1 MLGPDKLQIPPP
13 DEWTDFQNLTRDLT
27 AARLKGAMV
36 QNLGRSG
43 QEQYGV
49 DHFSV
54 MPGGGILGVQCKKKD
69 VLVGH
74 KLTVRELLAEVGKA
88 KSFTPKLTRYVVT
101 TTSMDDA
108 KLQMEAAKL
117 TLQHTSE
124 GLFEVWVEGWNTIRD
139 LLGTHTTVS
148 QKYYGYPPAQAPMT
162 FALEGK
168 PPVTKQES
176 QVNPAGKASP
186 SSKPPPVLA
195 PRVHHALGLL
205 TAIGVPLTKAIL
217 VRLVPKVDWASALRE
232 LNQAGLIVSGPEGYE
247 VPQQTRRSFFRTAG
261 DRRLYD
267 EEWAVILAPLA
278 GHVDTGI
285 LLAGVLMRL
294 GQTSRSI
301 AVLTALAEAVEP
313 GPWTTAVLRI
323 LLVFDKKEVLKRLP
337 PDDRLSLLCAVA
349 MCLSRT
355 NRFEEARNW
364 AARLRKEAVAEGKS
378 WYQAEAD
385 LLTGIVFD
393 REGDTT
399 QAVECFRKVADFA
412 KRHRHHLLQGH
423 ALNNLAMMLTRSD
436 PTAAERALEDSLK
449 AKRRAG
455 ETRTG
460 VSTLI
465 GFGLVAANA
474 GRHLEARRLFLK
486 AVKLAERTDDRYGR
500 AMAECNVGAASLDLG
515 EAAEALL
522 HYRAAKRIAEAERF
536 PDPLPLAARG
546 IALALSQL
554 ARHKQA
560 EKAFRECYDIES
572 SAGNTLGAAISMHDL
587 AASQL
592 YQGRYADARRTMRQA
607 GRLART
613 AGDADWL
620 LRCLVDEALCHRD
633 EGNFSAAAT
642 LLERRIAETKAGKDY
657 PIAAALAESL
667 AALWTDVP
675 PRGTSVEAALLEALR
690 CWRRAAEIPDG
701 LWRCLGRLFDW
712 RWKTGRFEAALE
724 VLRDMVAAAEKH
736 GLREELVR
744 SLDQLGSCLQQL
756 NRHAEAELLHRR
768 ALKLARKLS
777 HEELVEHTLNNL
789 GELYRHQD
797 RGPRAEGLYKE
808 CEAFARDRGDSEAA
822 IATAHNRALL
832 LLDTGRRAAGRKL
845 LGRCLEEA
853 RSGNY
858 WAEYVRAIRGIAD
871 IAQEDGNTP
880 DAIRGYRRAIAEAE
894 KHGLEE
900 HVWPARAN
908 LAGLLHTAGKV
919 TEAIRELEACEPS
932 FAAEPDGFRFTA
944 FLARCYRDAGR
955 YDEADAAWERAA
967 SQATAAGDEETVL
980 VATAE
985 AAKSVARRNGFQSGN
1000 DALRAAVRS
1009 KAPATRVVLARAGI
1023 ELAVEYREF
1032 DTAGRWFKILVGAVD
1047 GTVPREDVV
1056 DAHMLFGDGLWSA
1069 EEHRGL
1075 AVQAFIAGQAEA
1087 AALSPQAFT
1096 DAGLHLLWKLLGL
1109 KHAEREELERETE
1122 AWLRGPRPDAELTDS
1137 ARFVMWP
1144 FRVARQAGE
1153 TEGVPRTTVER
1164 RVLRA
1169 ISKEF
1174 R

>member
-1 MLGPDKLQIPPP
+1 MLGPHKLQIPPP

-43 QEQYGV
+43 QAQYGV

-54 MPGGGILGVQCKKKD
+54 MPGGGVLGVQCKKKD

-74 KLTVRELLAEVGKA
+74 KLTVLELLAEVGKA

-117 TLQHTSE
+117 TQQHARK

-139 LLGTHTTVS
+139 LLGTHTQVS
-148 QKYYGYPPAQAPMT
+148 QKYYGYPPALSPMT

-168 PPVTKQES
+168 PPMSKQAS
-176 QVNPAGKASP
+176 QVKPAGQASP
-186 SSKPPPVLA
+186 SSKPPPVLS

-205 TAIGVPLTKAIL
+205 VAIGVPLTKAHL
-217 VRLVPKVDWASALRE
+217 ARLVPAVDWAPALRE
-232 LNQAGLIVSGPEGYE
+232 LSQAGLVSSRSEGYE
-247 VPQQTRRSFFRTAG
+247 VPQPTRRSFFRTAD
-261 DRRLYD
+261 DRRPFD
-267 EEWAVILAPLA
+267 EEWATILAPLA
-278 GHVDTGI
+278 VHVDTGI

-294 GQTSRSI
+294 GQTSQSI
-301 AVLTALAEAVEP
+301 AVLAALAEVVEP

-323 LLVFDKKEVLKRLP
+323 LLVFDKKEFLRSLP
-337 PDDRLSLLCAVA
+337 PDDRLSLLCAGA
-349 MCLSRT
+349 MCLSHT
-355 NRFEEARNW
+355 NRFEEARTW
-364 AARLRKEAVAEGKS
+364 AARLRKEAVAAGKS

-399 QAVECFRKVADFA
+399 RAVDCFRKAADFA
-412 KRHRHHLLQGH
+412 KNHRHHLLQGH

-436 PTAAERALEDSLK
+436 PTAAELVLEDSLK

-455 ETRTG
+455 ESRTG

-465 GFGLVAANA
+465 GFGLAAANA
-474 GRHLEARRLFLK
+474 GRHLEARRSFLK
-486 AVKLAERTDDRYGR
+486 AVKLAGRTDDRYGR

-522 HYRAAKRIAEAERF
+522 HYRAAKRIAEKEQF

-554 ARHKQA
+554 RRHKQA

-572 SAGNTLGAAISMHDL
+572 SAGNTLGAAISLHDL
-587 AASQL
+587 GASQL
-592 YQGRYADARRTMRQA
+592 YQGRHAEARKTMRQA
-607 GRLART
+607 SRLART
-613 AGDADWL
+613 EGDADWL
-620 LRCLVDEALCHRD
+620 LRCLADEALCHRD
-633 EGNFSAAAT
+633 EGNLGAAAT
-642 LLERRIAETKAGKDY
+642 LLERRFADAKAGKDF
-657 PIAAALAESL
+657 PVAAALAETV
-667 AALWTDVP
+667 AALWADVP
-675 PRGTSVEAALLEALR
+675 GRGTSVEAAFLEALR

-701 LWRCLGRLFDW
+701 LWRCLGRVFDW
-712 RWKTGRFEAALE
+712 RWKTGRFEPALE
-724 VLRDMVAAAEKH
+724 VLREMVAAAEKH

-756 NRHAEAELLHRR
+756 NRHAEAESLHRR
-768 ALKLARKLS
+768 ALKLARKLG
-777 HEELVEHTLNNL
+777 HEELVQHTLNNL
-789 GELYRHQD
+789 GELYRHLD
-797 RGPRAEGLYKE
+797 RGPKAEGLYKE
-808 CEAFARDRGDSEAA
+808 CEAFARNRGDPEAA

-832 LLDTGRRAAGRKL
+832 LCDTGRRAAGRKL
-845 LGRCLEEA
+845 LRRCLEEA
-853 RSGNY
+853 RSGKF
-858 WAEYVRAIRGIAD
+858 WAEYVRAIRGVAD
-871 IAQEDGNTP
+871 IAQEDGNTT

-900 HVWPARAN
+900 HLWPARSN
-908 LAGLLHTAGKV
+908 LAGLLLTAGKM
-919 TEAIRELEACEPS
+919 TEAIGELEACEPS

-944 FLARCYRDAGR
+944 FLARCYRDAR
-955 YDEADAAWERAA
+955 RHDEADAAWERAA
-967 SQATAAGDEETVL
+967 SQAAAAGDEETVL
-980 VATAE
+980 AATAE
-985 AAKSVARRNGFQSGN
+985 LAKSLARRNGFRSGN

-1009 KAPATRVVLARAGI
+1009 KTPATRVVLARAGI
-1023 ELAVEYREF
+1023 ELSVEYREF

-1047 GTVPREDVV
+1047 GTVHREDVV

-1075 AVQAFIAGQAEA
+1075 AVQAFVAGQSEA
-1087 AALSPQAFT
+1087 ASLSQQAFS

-1109 KHAEREELERETE
+1109 QKAEREELERETE
-1122 AWLRGPRPDAELTDS
+1122 AWLRGPGPDAKLTDG
-1137 ARFVMWP
+1137 ARFVLWP
-1144 FRVARQAGE
+1144 FRVARQVGE
-1153 TEGVPRTTVER
+1153 TEGVPRATVER

-1169 ISKEF
+1169 ISREF
-1174 R
+1174 H